1 MADGASSLPSS
12 SPPSSPAAATAN
24 DTAPSPPWWAFDKE
38 SLRRRFRV
46 LRIWS
51 EVMED
56 GPTEPWGTAELDAFG
71 REHPQEAQVVR
82 DARSAG
88 WVGAAAGLASG
99 VASGLHTYRHARAGY
114 GALMI
119 GVFGALAGGLAAG
132 ELATLALVGLRPPV
146 EPMVANARFLLWLGE
161 RQRRHAKESAA
172 H

>member
-1 MADGASSLPSS
+1 MADGASKPRPSSPS
-12 SPPSSPAAATAN
+12 SPPAVATAN
-24 DTAPSPPWWAFDKE
+24 NAPSPPWWAFDKE

-46 LRIWS
+46 LRMWS

-88 WVGAAAGLASG
+88 FVGAAAGLASG
-99 VASGLHTYRHARAGY
+99 VASGLHTYRHARIGY

-119 GVFGALAGGLAAG
+119 GAFGALAGWLAAG

-161 RQRRHAKESAA
+161 RQRGHAEESAA